1 MFKFRSLVLILC
13 LLCTSVNPNGSPHM
27 IEYFSTLTIN
37 EISRIPKSIIE
48 DSILDSSR
56 LIEKYGYPVETHE
69 TETEDGYLVT
79 MHRIPRGKHDTNDEK
94 KRIPVLIMHGLFCSS
109 AVWILNGPEKSLG
122 FILADQ
128 GFDVWLGNARGNFY
142 SRKHTTLN
150 PDEPKF
156 WKFSWHEIGYYDL
169 PAMIDYILKNT
180 GFSQLHF
187 VGHSQGSTSF
197 FVMGSERPE
206 YNDKIILMQALGPA
220 AYMSHLKSPIFK
232 YLAPFVFTI
241 DTIMSLIGFNEFMPS
256 SELSTV
262 AAHLFCHKDSK
273 FLPLCT
279 NLIFLLCGFNPGQ
292 LNVTMLPVY
301 ISHIP
306 AGCASRQL
314 AHYAQLYNSGKFRNY
329 DYGSILLNL
338 YMYGSSSPTDYNL
351 TQITAPVAIFFSDND
366 GMVGLEDV
374 DRLHAELG
382 NPIKKYRL
390 SMTEF
395 SHIDYIW
402 AVDATSILYEHIVKN
417 LKEN

>member
-1 MFKFRSLVLILC
+1 
-13 LLCTSVNPNGSPHM
+13 
-27 IEYFSTLTIN
+27 
-37 EISRIPKSIIE
+37 
-48 DSILDSSR
+48 
-56 LIEKYGYPVETHE
+56 
-69 TETEDGYLVT
+69 
-79 MHRIPRGKHDTNDEK
+79 
-94 KRIPVLIMHGLFCSS
+94 MHGVFCSS

-122 FILADQ
+122 YILAEQ

-220 AYMSHLKSPIFK
+220 AYMSHLKSPIVK
-232 YLAPFVFTI
+232 YYAPFASTI
-241 DTIMSLIGFNEFMPS
+241 DIIMSMIGLNEVMPNS
-256 SELSTV
+256 KFSIA
-262 AAHLFCHKDSK
+262 AAHLLCNKDSK
-273 FLPLCT
+273 LLPLCT
-279 NLIFLLCGFNPGQ
+279 NFIFFMCGFSPNQ
-292 LNVTMLPVY
+292 LNLTMLPVY
-301 ISHIP
+301 ISQIS

-329 DYGSILLNL
+329 DYGSIILNL
-338 YMYGSSSPTDYNL
+338 YMYGSSIPPDYNL
-351 TQITAPVAIFFSDND
+351 ARVTAPVVMHFSEND
-366 GMVGLEDV
+366 WIVGLEDV

-382 NPIKKYRL
+382 NPFGKFRVP
-390 SMTEF
+390 TAEF
-395 SHIDYIW
+395 SHADFIW
-402 AVDATSILYEHIVKN
+402 AANATSILYERVLKVF
-417 LKEN
+417 KEN